1 MICNDYLSTF
11 LKIVFGGFGGNCI
24 ELVFYFGHYSHF
36 LKKNSAEVEL
46 WKIFLI
52 HTISLI
58 SYFFLIHGGKILLM
72 KLARAASSLSIRIHG
87 CERALGIA
95 LFYLDI
101 LRGAFILL

>member
-1 MICNDYLSTF
+1 MEDLSDSYYFFNF
-11 LKIVFGGFGGNCI
+11 L
-24 ELVFYFGHYSHF
+24 
-36 LKKNSAEVEL
+36 
-46 WKIFLI
+46 
-52 HTISLI
+52 
-58 SYFFLIHGGKILLM
+58 FFLIHGGKILLM